1 MKKLLSLFMAVAIVL
16 SSLGGAYVLADE
28 TEQTYGY
35 DNLNDAAGDLKV
47 AFLGGSITQGAGDTT
62 NRTQERYSSLLVNNY
77 FKTKFPNKTVTE
89 INAGIGGTPS
99 EYGVFRTAKDVSA
112 FAPDVVFVEF
122 AVNDSGK
129 AQTTAGQTE
138 VKASMEGIVR
148 QLTSLPKVPTI
159 IFLYTHTYTNPSWLE
174 RSIKAQQQI
183 ADYYG
188 IGSVNLHEYIK
199 SEEESGNITW
209 YDPDKATEG
218 VLSGDGTHPNTAGY
232 ALYESYL
239 EKCFNKSYS
248 SYFKKPKIRK
258 TPLVS
263 AEQTFGNPHTVAY
276 TDSSI
281 QYTGD
286 WTPSTELDVYDWVKN
301 PENLNGTFY
310 QAQKGGETVT
320 YTATCR
326 SLGLAFGN
334 IFNGN
339 KTIKWVLDEGTDNE
353 KSGTISEYTDGIR
366 YFQRY
371 VMFGRDM
378 ELKEHTVKITN
389 EVNTAE
395 GEENNT
401 NFAFSHFL
409 VDDANPVIEPDDT
422 PAYDDYIPA
431 DTKPANMIPVGT
443 YKSNMRF
450 VDAAGRNSGDVRTD
464 GGSGD
469 WVNDLGGY
477 SQKTVWT
484 EAQTSESNEGFNGF
498 IIKNKSSDNT
508 EILYPNFKFDGGKS
522 YVVSARFKQTEG
534 DPASFGISITKGRAK
549 TTTFTKE
556 YGKDGMALTSEYQ
569 NFAGTIRL
577 DSSYDED
584 DSTLHQVTFG
594 FPAGTPAGANV
605 SVDTSYA
612 DAVYIAEETPY
623 DITNTIVSGSESVMV
638 GSDVKLKAAVVNQIG
653 IPGNLAQNF
662 TWYVMNEDK
671 TEEAQGFTINTN
683 GAEAT
688 VSVAED
694 AATGVYS
701 VVAVSNDYNKMIK
714 TQKITVVNK
723 PNYQDWEKGE
733 KPENLIPEL
742 SGSRARRIATPSR
755 NSGDVQV
762 AVAAEWSEGSPSYLT
777 IEASND
783 ITAERAASSFHGRS
797 AVLEGVQLNKAKN
810 YVFSM
815 KAKSLSDVAANVG
828 VSLNNDSNANS
839 VSVTNEYQKSGMA
852 LEQGEY
858 QTFAAT
864 IQLVSG
870 FDTAKSNVLTIGLPK
885 DTKQGAKIQID
896 TSTNDAVYLAEE
908 APYDIT
914 LTKTAGEEKLFGD
927 GSMTFKA
934 EVQNQI
940 GTTGNLEQHFTWYA
954 MKPGREKMADGI
966 IITPSSDT
974 RTATVKMSSTAT
986 SGKYDIVA
994 ISDDYSMAK
1003 GATIK
1008 VVGNDYYQDYKPG
1021 TKNENLYRSVTGAQ
1035 NAHEIFSR
1043 SFARTTGAVTTQDA
1057 TDSNGNVIGMDINVG
1072 SAIESSTLNPI
1083 PGFVTT
1089 KVYNGN
1095 TALWQENF
1103 DGFKKG
1109 TSYVFKIRAKDTAQ
1123 LAGEPAKINIAMH
1136 NESNNKASISY
1147 ADQYNGQNEGMT
1159 LTGEYQDFIATI
1171 TPAAGYNESSANQ
1184 FLSFGFANGTV
1195 AGTQIRVDAADDSI
1209 YLAPEQVYDI
1219 ENTIT
1224 GDTNLVNSGSS
1235 LSLSAK
1241 VVNQLDVV
1249 GSLDQ
1254 SFEWAAMDT
1263 GRSTFIDGI
1272 TVTPSADTKTAT
1284 VTVSDQVAEG
1294 EYDIVAVSKAYD
1306 IVKGVRIKVVP
1317 RSELIS
1323 SFEMIEDAGYL
1334 ELKAEVTDSEVDQ
1347 VMFVIAQY
1355 AADNSCKG
1363 VRCETVNTVNGS
1375 ASTDIY
1381 FDDALEN
1388 GTKVRAFI
1396 WDAKTLRPIANTK
1409 GFVMETTITTAQ

>member
-35 DNLNDAAGDLKV
+35 DNLNDEAGDLNV

-159 IFLYTHTYTNPSWLE
+159 IFLYTHMYTNPSWLE
-174 RSIKAQQQI
+174 SSIKAQQQI

-199 SEEESGNITW
+199 SEEASGNITW

-248 SYFKKPKIRK
+248 SYFKKPRIRK

-286 WTPSTELDVYDWVKN
+286 WTPSTELDIYDWVKN

-431 DTKPANMIPVGT
+431 DTKPENMIPVGT

-450 VDAAGRNSGDVRTD
+450 VDAAGRNSVDVRTD

-484 EAQTSESNEGFNGF
+484 EAQTSEHNDGFSGF
-498 IIKNKSSDNT
+498 VIKNKDSDGNIAYSDFAF
-508 EILYPNFKFDGGKS
+508 EGGKS

-534 DPASFGISITKGRAK
+534 DPASFGVSITKGRAK
-549 TTTFTKE
+549 TTTFTNE
-556 YGKDGMALTSEYQ
+556 YGKEGMALTSEYQ
-569 NFAGTIRL
+569 DFAGSIKL

-623 DITNTIVSGSESVMV
+623 DITNNIVSGSESVMV

-683 GAEAT
+683 GTEAT

-701 VVAVSNDYNKMIK
+701 VVAVSNDYSQMIK

-742 SGSRARRIATPSR
+742 NGSRARRIATAGR
-755 NSGDVQV
+755 NSTNVSIDRST
-762 AVAAEWSEGSPSYLT
+762 EWSEGSPSYFT
-777 IEASND
+777 IEAVND
-783 ITAERAASSFHGRS
+783 ITAESAAHEFLGSC
-797 AVLEGVQLNKAKN
+797 ATLEGVQLNKAKN

-828 VSLNNDSNANS
+828 VSLNNNSNANS

-940 GTTGNLEQHFTWYA
+940 GTAGNLEQHFTWYA
-954 MKPGREKMADGI
+954 MKPGREEMADGI

-994 ISDDYSMAK
+994 ISDDYNMAK
-1003 GATIK
+1003 GVTIK
-1008 VVGNDYYQDYKPG
+1008 VVGDDYYQDYKPG
-1021 TKNENLYRSVTGAQ
+1021 TKNENLYMSVTGAQ

-1043 SFARTTGAVTTQDA
+1043 SFARTTGAVTTQDVA
-1057 TDSNGNVIGMDINVG
+1057 DDEGNVIGTDVNV
-1072 SAIESSTLNPI
+1072 SSDIESSTLNPI

-1103 DGFKKG
+1103 GGFKKG

-1171 TPAAGYNESSANQ
+1171 TPAADYNESSANQ

-1219 ENTIT
+1219 ENTIA
-1224 GDTNLVNSGSS
+1224 GDTNLINSGSS

-1263 GRSTFIDGI
+1263 ARSTFIDGI

-1334 ELKAEVTDSEVDQ
+1334 ELKAEVTDTEVDQ

-1388 GTKVRAFI
+1388 GTRVRAFV